1 MNTLFRRLRDDVSVE
16 SLRTGVDESSMSQ
29 NQKNLANTRIDFAE
43 SFVRDGGGV
52 AHHVRP
58 GRLVIVDIRDELI
71 EQDEALAVFM
81 VLLNRFG
88 QVEDGAAPFNKM
100 IVFDEA
106 HKYMGN
112 TRLTQAIVE
121 NIRLMRHRG
130 TTVVL
135 ASQDPPSVPKEV
147 IELSSI
153 VVAHRF
159 TSPKWLD
166 HIRRVNS
173 AFGESAM
180 QPSQLAR
187 LEAGEAFVWSV
198 GGAEAFRRPQRVI
211 MRPRLARHGGGTRR
225 AV

>member
-1 MNTLFRRLRDDVSVE
+1 
-16 SLRTGVDESSMSQ
+16 
-29 NQKNLANTRIDFAE
+29 
-43 SFVRDGGGV
+43 
-52 AHHVRP
+52 
-58 GRLVIVDIRDELI
+58 VIVDIRDELI
-71 EQDEALAVFM
+71 EQEEALAVFM

-88 QVEDGAAPFNKM
+88 QVTDETTQFNKI

-106 HKYMGN
+106 HKYMAN
-112 TRLTQAIVE
+112 TRLTQAIVD

-166 HIRRVNS
+166 HVRKVNS
-173 AFGESAM
+173 AFGEAAM

-187 LEAGEAFVWSV
+187 LESGEAFIWSI
-198 GGAEAFRRPQRVI
+198 GGAEEFRRPQRVV
-211 MRPRLARHGGGTRR
+211 MRPRLTQHGGATRR
-225 AV
+225 AT

>member
-1 MNTLFRRLRDDVSVE
+1 
-16 SLRTGVDESSMSQ
+16 
-29 NQKNLANTRIDFAE
+29 
-43 SFVRDGGGV
+43 
-52 AHHVRP
+52 
-58 GRLVIVDIRDELI
+58 VIVDIRDELI
-71 EQDEALAVFM
+71 DQDEALAIFM

-88 QVEDGAAPFNKM
+88 QVSEETESLNKI

-106 HKYMGN
+106 HKYMTN
-112 TRLTQAIVE
+112 ARLTQAIVD

-147 IELSSI
+147 IELSTVI
-153 VVAHRF
+153 VTHRF

-166 HIRRVNS
+166 HVRKVSS
-173 AFGESAM
+173 AFGEASM

-187 LEAGEAFVWSV
+187 LASGEAFLWSV
-198 GGAEAFRRPQRVI
+198 GGPEDFRRPQRVRF
-211 MRPRLARHGGGTRR
+211 RPRMSRHGGATRR